1 MGLQLLRELPE
12 VSSIEVD
19 GDLIELEFEQRIE
32 LEPGI
37 RGERV
42 VLTGNSGGQLIVVVG
57 HIVEHE
63 NVEGGI
69 PEIFCRMK
77 IKGSYVEF
85 NAI

>member
-1 MGLQLLRELPE
+1 MGLELVRELPE
-12 VSSIEVD
+12 VSSIAVD
-19 GDLIELEFEQRIE
+19 GDLIELGFEQRIE
-32 LEPGI
+32 LVPGI

-42 VLTGNSGGQLIVVVG
+42 VLTGNSGGQFIVVIG

-69 PEIFCRMK
+69 PEVFCRMK

-85 NAI
+85 NSI

>member
-1 MGLQLLRELPE
+1 MLQLLRELPE

-19 GDLIELEFEQRIE
+19 GDLIELELEQRIE
-32 LEPGI
+32 PLSGL

-42 VLTGNSGGQLIVVVG
+42 FFAGNSGGQLFVAVG

-69 PEIFCRMK
+69 PEVFCRMK